1 MTGFIRGVTA
11 ILTLSL
17 LVAPVAA
24 RPVTAP
30 PAVIAWSSIA
40 PDPAM
45 QSVLERARD
54 ATVAKFAD
62 AGLKADLLAMTVV
75 DITNRSAPRRA
86 SWRGDQ
92 LTYPASVVK
101 LFYLG
106 AVERAL
112 EDGRLEDSPELQAG
126 LRDMIVD
133 SSNDATHY
141 ILDVLSGVT
150 GGPELSD
157 AELAA
162 WGERRSVVN
171 RLFESLGYTGVNAV
185 QKTWCEAPYGRERQW
200 VGANRE
206 RRNMVTTDAV
216 SRLWFEMVTGQ
227 FINESRS
234 RVMLALTERDPW
246 RSAGMWDEQAHFV
259 SGQVLPPGST
269 YHSKAGWTSEVTHD
283 TAHVRL
289 PNGAEYIVAIF
300 TKDVA
305 NERDIVPFVARAV
318 MEEMLTRGA
327 KATSI
332 YRNGRIWTGN
342 PEKPWAKSMAVQ
354 GEVLLAVGDDA
365 DTSPLAGPGTTT
377 VDLGGRLVLP
387 GFIDAHTHFV
397 SSGEELL
404 SVDVRNCATPDEFAR
419 RIGDYAKTRPKGSW
433 IVGGGWDHESWPGAP
448 LPTRQLIDAVA
459 PNNPVFL
466 WRLDGHM
473 AVANS
478 AALELA
484 GVKRDTAVPAGGEI
498 VRDASGEAAGVLKD
512 AAMGLVFAKIPASS
526 PPDLDRAVD
535 AALGVAGRCGVTSV
549 QDIGTFEHLEAYR
562 RAKASGRL
570 SVRVSLRTSL
580 ADWERQAKEVAANGQ
595 GDAWVKLGGL
605 KAFMDGSLGS
615 TTAAFFAPYLD
626 APATS
631 GLLSD
636 EMADRPAFLDRVKRA
651 DAAGLQVE
659 VHAIGDRANSML
671 LDIFERVARDNGPRD
686 RRFRIEHAQ
695 HVRHTDIA
703 RLARDGVIASMQ
715 PYHAIDD
722 GRWAGKR
729 LDPARLATSYA
740 WRSVLDAGGQLA
752 FGSDWSVA
760 PLDPL
765 LGIYAAVTRRT
776 LDERNPGGWIPEQR
790 ITVEEAVR
798 AYTSGAAYAGFEEHY
813 KGRLAAGYLADF
825 VVLSEDVFAIDAVR
839 IRDVKVE
846 RTVVGGRQVFPA
858 TGR

>member
-1 MTGFIRGVTA
+1 M
-11 ILTLSL
+11 
-17 LVAPVAA
+17 
-24 RPVTAP
+24 
-30 PAVIAWSSIA
+30 
-40 PDPAM
+40 
-45 QSVLERARD
+45 
-54 ATVAKFAD
+54 
-62 AGLKADLLAMTVV
+62 
-75 DITNRSAPRRA
+75 
-86 SWRGDQ
+86 
-92 LTYPASVVK
+92 
-101 LFYLG
+101 
-106 AVERAL
+106 
-112 EDGRLEDSPELQAG
+112 
-126 LRDMIVD
+126 
-133 SSNDATHY
+133 
-141 ILDVLSGVT
+141 
-150 GGPELSD
+150 
-157 AELAA
+157 
-162 WGERRSVVN
+162 
-171 RLFESLGYTGVNAV
+171 
-185 QKTWCEAPYGRERQW
+185 
-200 VGANRE
+200 
-206 RRNMVTTDAV
+206 
-216 SRLWFEMVTGQ
+216 
-227 FINESRS
+227 
-234 RVMLALTERDPW
+234 
-246 RSAGMWDEQAHFV
+246 
-259 SGQVLPPGST
+259 
-269 YHSKAGWTSEVTHD
+269 
-283 TAHVRL
+283 
-289 PNGAEYIVAIF
+289 
-300 TKDVA
+300 
-305 NERDIVPFVARAV
+305 
-318 MEEMLTRGA
+318 
-327 KATSI
+327 
-332 YRNGRIWTGN
+332 
-342 PEKPWAKSMAVQ
+342 
-354 GEVLLAVGDDA
+354 
-365 DTSPLAGPGTTT
+365 
-377 VDLGGRLVLP
+377 
-387 GFIDAHTHFV
+387 
-397 SSGEELL
+397 
-404 SVDVRNCATPDEFAR
+404 
-419 RIGDYAKTRPKGSW
+419 
-433 IVGGGWDHESWPGAP
+433 
-448 LPTRQLIDAVA
+448 
-459 PNNPVFL
+459 
-466 WRLDGHM
+466 
-473 AVANS
+473 
-478 AALELA
+478 
-484 GVKRDTAVPAGGEI
+484 
-498 VRDASGEAAGVLKD
+498 
-512 AAMGLVFAKIPASS
+512 
-526 PPDLDRAVD
+526 
-535 AALGVAGRCGVTSV
+535 
-549 QDIGTFEHLEAYR
+549 
-562 RAKASGRL
+562 
-570 SVRVSLRTSL
+570 RVSLRTSL